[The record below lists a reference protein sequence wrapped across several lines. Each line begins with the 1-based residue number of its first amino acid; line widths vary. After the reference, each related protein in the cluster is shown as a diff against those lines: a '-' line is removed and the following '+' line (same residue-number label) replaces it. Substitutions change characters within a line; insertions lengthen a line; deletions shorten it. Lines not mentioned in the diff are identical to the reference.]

1 MSKRIMVIDDK
12 PYLRDVQTLLLKH
25 AGYTVTA
32 AANGAEALGRLE
44 RERPDLIL
52 LDISM
57 PGMDGHQFL
66 HHLRAA
72 HSWARLPVIVTTGHG
87 EGSVAEPDVDILAK
101 PFSETALMEHVRRL
115 IGDA

>member
-12 PYLRDVQTLLLKH
+12 PYMRDIQVLLLRH

-52 LDISM
+52 LDMSM
-57 PGMDGHQFL
+57 PGMNGHQFL

-72 HSWARLPVIVTTGHG
+72 GAWARLPVIVTTGHAAA
-87 EGSVAEPDVDILAK
+87 SVAEPDVDVLAK
-101 PFSETALMEHVRRL
+101 PFSESALIEHVRRL
-115 IGDA
+115 IGEA